1 MKLATKSALHTLWQT
16 AVASGGIGEALK
28 SVTDHSVNVP
38 GVEQGL
44 FVAGAAVGGAAL
56 SLVKHGALT
65 WLAGW
70 RAKSARNDE
79 VAKIMDEMVSEYQSK
94 HLASPAVARANG
106 IDAIVLPVYPPLV
119 PAGDS

>member
-1 MKLATKSALHTLWQT
+1 MNQKAWKAAAHTLWQT

-38 GVEQGL
+38 GLEQGL

-56 SLVKHGALT
+56 SLAKHGAIT

-79 VAKIMDEMVSEYQSK
+79 VAKIMDEMVSEYQ
-94 HLASPAVARANG
+94 ARH
-106 IDAIVLPVYPPLV
+106 LPVPVAAV